1 MEAWFVK
8 SFSLISLN
16 YKNEEIFMRTHILK
30 DYAEVVN
37 ASNLNCKLQG
47 LVQYAPTVLTE
58 QVETSDPDEFYLLFE
73 GFELDDSDIMFL

>member
-1 MEAWFVK
+1 
-8 SFSLISLN
+8 
-16 YKNEEIFMRTHILK
+16 MRTHILK

-47 LVQYAPTVLTE
+47 LAQYAPTALTE
-58 QVETSDPDEFYLLFE
+58 QVETSDSDEFYLLFE